1 MLCLTAQLLNRRRLR
16 TKEQKPIKMNK
27 KTAMMIGFLFSTS
40 AIIVM
45 IVFLMAKDKVAM
57 RPLLYIGFGLALG
70 SIVFRNLLRFKP
82 DWFRD
87 NDTTA

>member
-1 MLCLTAQLLNRRRLR
+1 MR
-16 TKEQKPIKMNK
+16 KEKQKPIKMKK

>member
-1 MLCLTAQLLNRRRLR
+1 LQ
-16 TKEQKPIKMNK
+16 KEEQKQIKMKK

-82 DWFRD
+82 GWFKD
-87 NDTTA
+87 NNVE

>member
-1 MLCLTAQLLNRRRLR
+1 M
-16 TKEQKPIKMNK
+16 KK
-27 KTAMMIGFLFSTS
+27 KTAMMIGFLCSTS

-57 RPLLYIGFGLALG
+57 RPLLFIGFGLALG

-82 DWFRD
+82 GWFKD
-87 NDTTA
+87 NDSAV

>member
-1 MLCLTAQLLNRRRLR
+1 MLCSTAQQLNRRRLKK
-16 TKEQKPIKMNK
+16 KEQKQTKMNK

-82 DWFRD
+82 GWFKD
-87 NDTTA
+87 

>member
-1 MLCLTAQLLNRRRLR
+1 LQ
-16 TKEQKPIKMNK
+16 KEKLKPIKMNK
-27 KTAMMIGFLFSTS
+27 KTAMIIGFLFSTS

-82 DWFRD
+82 DWFKD
-87 NDTTA
+87 KNAE

>member
-1 MLCLTAQLLNRRRLR
+1 MRWSL
-16 TKEQKPIKMNK
+16 KEKQKPINMKR
-27 KTAMMIGFLFSTS
+27 KTAMVIGFLCSTS

-57 RPLLYIGFGLALG
+57 RPLLFIGFGLALG

-82 DWFRD
+82 GWFKD
-87 NDTTA
+87 ENAE

>member
-1 MLCLTAQLLNRRRLR
+1 
-16 TKEQKPIKMNK
+16 MNK

-57 RPLLYIGFGLALG
+57 RPLLYIGFSLALG
-70 SIVFRNLLRFKP
+70 SIIFRNLLRFKP
-82 DWFRD
+82 DWFKDRPTREEMD
-87 NDTTA
+87 EKNN

>member
-1 MLCLTAQLLNRRRLR
+1 MQ
-16 TKEQKPIKMNK
+16 KEKLKPIKMNK
-27 KTAMMIGFLFSTS
+27 KTAMIIGFLFSTS

-82 DWFRD
+82 DWFKD
-87 NDTTA
+87 KNAE

>member
-1 MLCLTAQLLNRRRLR
+1 
-16 TKEQKPIKMNK
+16 MNK

-45 IVFLMAKDKVAM
+45 IVFLMAKDKVSM

-70 SIVFRNLLRFKP
+70 SIVFRNLIRFKP
-82 DWFRD
+82 GWFKD
-87 NDTTA
+87 NDAE

>member
-1 MLCLTAQLLNRRRLR
+1 M
-16 TKEQKPIKMNK
+16 KKQKPIKMKK

-57 RPLLYIGFGLALG
+57 RPLLFIGFGLALG

-82 DWFRD
+82 GWFKDRPTREELD
-87 NDTTA
+87 EKNN